1 MSSPEDAGT
10 QALRSV
16 SMRVDYDAIC
26 RYGELTCDP
35 NPIHTDRAFAA
46 GTEMKGIIAQGT
58 LSLGVLWQ
66 SLADTF
72 GPERLHDVVLDVRF
86 VRPVREN
93 DLITASGNALDAKA
107 GRFRVQVSND
117 RGEVVVEG
125 TAELPGAG

>member
-1 MSSPEDAGT
+1 M
-10 QALRSV
+10 QQLKQV
-16 SMRVDYDAIC
+16 SMRVDYDVIC

-46 GTEMKGIIAQGT
+46 ATEMKGIIAQGT

-66 SLADTF
+66 ALADTF
-72 GPERLHDVVLDVRF
+72 GPERLHHVVLDVRF

-93 DLITASGNALDAKA
+93 DVVTASGTAIAGEP

-117 RGEVVVEG
+117 RDEIVVEG
-125 TAELPGAG
+125 NAELPDAP